1 MNRACGPAPRAAHR
15 ACLAGAAGLA
25 LGAAVA
31 TWSAWWP
38 TDSTAAPEQPAPDI
52 RGGVSVIAK
61 TKQALRAARVVP
73 TRSIHPGIHVASLEA
88 NVAAAPARLMSFAER
103 FADDV
108 FAPAPA
114 EAETAQPQ
122 GRHDGTRLALA
133 DPDGSVM
140 PRPAQA
146 QSAAPIRV
154 PASAPAARAIEKT
167 IRGTAAPA
175 DSRALAYGPANDNPG
190 GTDRGLSAADTHTA
204 IYDIAAH
211 TVYLPDGRKLEAH
224 SGKGSSM
231 DDPRAANLKMRG
243 PTPPNVYDLTLRE
256 RLFHG
261 VRALRLNPVDEN
273 RMYGRAGILAHTY
286 MLRQPGAS
294 NGCVS
299 FSNYQAFLSAYLN
312 GEVKRMVVVGHLA
325 NAPDAKTA
333 TRWIPEN
340 LKDLFRRS

>member
-1 MNRACGPAPRAAHR
+1 MSRACGPLSRAGQR

-31 TWSAWWP
+31 AWWP
-38 TDSTAAPEQPAPDI
+38 SDTTDAVESPAPDI
-52 RGGVSVIAK
+52 RGGVSVIVKSLSVKGDRTVSVA
-61 TKQALRAARVVP
+61 P
-73 TRSIHPGIHVASLEA
+73 TRSIHVASLEA
-88 NVAAAPARLMSFAER
+88 DVAAAPAHLMSFAER

-108 FAPAPA
+108 FAPASA
-114 EAETAQPQ
+114 QAETAQPQ
-122 GRHDGTRLALA
+122 GGHAGTRVVLAN
-133 DPDGSVM
+133 PDGPVAS
-140 PRPAQA
+140 RPANPA
-146 QSAAPIRV
+146 VPPRAASAPIGA
-154 PASAPAARAIEKT
+154 PAPAARAIEKT
-167 IRGTAAPA
+167 LRGASTPA
-175 DSRALAYGPANDNPG
+175 DSRALAYAPASDNPG
-190 GTDRGLSAADTHTA
+190 GAERALSAADTHTA

-224 SGKGSSM
+224 SGKGSFM
-231 DDPRAANLKMRG
+231 DDPRAANLRMRG

-333 TRWIPEN
+333 AGWIPEN